1 MGRCRWPGRGAKHR
15 SGVNGRSLRPDLD
28 EQDVSVN
35 QPEHL
40 NARNMPAHTQ
50 TTVIELTTLLAPEV
64 KEIVLRSPET
74 PLAFEPGQWISL
86 HLPVG
91 EKPPLVRA
99 YSLARP
105 ADPSGTLTLCFDRV
119 PDGLGSGY
127 LFD

>member
-1 MGRCRWPGRGAKHR
+1 
-15 SGVNGRSLRPDLD
+15 
-28 EQDVSVN
+28 
-35 QPEHL
+35 
-40 NARNMPAHTQ
+40 MPAHTQ
-50 TTVIELTTLLAPEV
+50 TTVIERTTLLAPEV

-105 ADPSGTLTLCFDRV
+105 ADPSGALTLCFDRV
-119 PDGLGSGY
+119 PDGLGSEY
-127 LFD
+127 LFERQAGDPITVAGALGHFKLPDPW